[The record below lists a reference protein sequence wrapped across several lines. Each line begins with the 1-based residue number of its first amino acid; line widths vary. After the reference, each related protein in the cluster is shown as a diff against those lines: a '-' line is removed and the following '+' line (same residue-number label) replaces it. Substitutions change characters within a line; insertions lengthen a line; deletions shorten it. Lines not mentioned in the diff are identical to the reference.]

1 MIRGDSGVVDRWLRT
16 LVQVS
21 DEAIVVVDAEGR
33 LLLWSQAA
41 ERLYGLKATAV
52 LGRNVSEIWPD
63 GAGTAVFLGQPD
75 QEPSTACE
83 AEFPRPNGPPVEVAV
98 RRAAVL
104 GSDGRAV
111 AVIIRSTDRNE
122 AQVAD
127 RLRESEERF
136 RLSFLS
142 SPIGKAIVGLN
153 GQFLSVNS
161 ALCDIVGY
169 RADELLAKTFQEI
182 TRPEDLKE
190 DLAHV
195 ERLLKGEIPQYQME
209 KRYERKDGSVVWV
222 QLNVTLV
229 RARSGAPLYFLA
241 QIQDITVRRQHSA
254 AMEAVNEQLR
264 VADELKTRFVANVS
278 HELQSPLTVI
288 LGFADILA
296 EPDGTPDPETLQTAV
311 SAISRQARR
320 LKRIVAD
327 LLALSRLDVGVS
339 VEPEPLPLR
348 SLLGTV
354 LADSSDDPTRWEL
367 VVPEGLTA
375 FADPDRLAQII
386 ANLVANAER
395 HGAPPYVLEVS
406 RDEADT
412 VAIRVSD
419 HGAGVPPEF
428 VPYLFER
435 FARGDRSGSG
445 EGSGLGLAIS
455 QGLARSQGGDIRYEP
470 HEPSGATFVVTV
482 PESASSARSAPGPHL
497 DPALPSL

>member
-1 MIRGDSGVVDRWLRT
+1 MPDGSGAVERWLRT

-21 DEAIVVVDAEGR
+21 DEAIVVVGADGR
-33 LLLWSQAA
+33 LLLWSPAA
-41 ERLYGLKATAV
+41 ERLYGRRATAL
-52 LGRNVSEIWPD
+52 LGRNVSEVWPD
-63 GAGTAVFLGQPD
+63 GSGTAVFLGRPD
-75 QEPSTACE
+75 QEPSGVCE
-83 AEFPRPNGPPVEVAV
+83 AEFPRPNGPPVHVAV
-98 RRAAVL
+98 RRATVV
-104 GSDGRAV
+104 GSDGRAM
-111 AVIIRSTDRNE
+111 AVVSRSTDRNE

-153 GQFLSVNS
+153 GQFLSVNP

-169 RADELLAKTFQEI
+169 QADELVAKTFQEI
-182 TRPEDLKE
+182 TEPEDLKE

-195 ERLLKGEIPQYQME
+195 ERLLKGEILQYQMD

-229 RARSGAPLYFLA
+229 RARSGKPRYFLA
-241 QIQDITVRRQHSA
+241 QIQDITARRQHSA
-254 AMEAVNEQLR
+254 AVEAANEQLR

-288 LGFADILA
+288 LGFADILT
-296 EPDGTPDPETLQTAV
+296 EPDGSPDPETLQTAV

-327 LLALSRLDVGVS
+327 LLALSRLDVGVP
-339 VEPEPLPLR
+339 VEPEALSLR

-406 RDEADT
+406 PAEGET

-419 HGAGVPPEF
+419 HGSGVPPEF

-435 FARGDRSGSG
+435 FARGDQSGSG

-455 QGLARSQGGDIRYEP
+455 QGLARAQGGDIRYEP
-470 HEPSGATFVVTV
+470 HEPVGATFVVTV
-482 PESASSARSAPGPHL
+482 PDSTAADRSTPGPRL